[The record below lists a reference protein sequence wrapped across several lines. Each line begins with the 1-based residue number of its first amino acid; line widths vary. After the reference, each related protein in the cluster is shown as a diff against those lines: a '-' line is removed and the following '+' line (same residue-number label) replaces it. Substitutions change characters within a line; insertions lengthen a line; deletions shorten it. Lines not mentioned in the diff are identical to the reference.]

1 MSVSLYMGELLNKYV
16 STAQAA
22 RLNACFDLSPEFIAI
37 LIQTAKEEGFTNERF
52 KDAVSDAISSCR
64 YRLTM
69 AHVLGYDKRVR
80 LYSYFDV
87 RRLAVSGKG
96 EFAEFFKW
104 GKCNGVQYYVKIT
117 EVLELPEH
125 LRERVRS
132 QIKYNR
138 KKEREDE

>member
-1 MSVSLYMGELLNKYV
+1 MSVSLYMGELLNKEV
-16 STAQAA
+16 SMAQAA
-22 RLNACFDLSPEFIAI
+22 RLNACFDLSPEFLAI
-37 LIQTAKEEGFTNERF
+37 LIQTAKDEGFTNQRF
-52 KDAVSDAISSCR
+52 EDAVSGAISSCR
-64 YRLTM
+64 YRLTV
-69 AHVLGYDKRVR
+69 ADVLGYDKRAR

-117 EVLELPEH
+117 EMLELPEH